1 MELQAVERGP
11 AASEGYHEVTLGTSR
26 GDVLCRHYAAPGA
39 TRAALWVPGAIG
51 GWHTPAGDLYPR
63 LSREFQAEGIASLQV
78 LYRRAA
84 QLEECVL
91 DVLAGLAFL
100 ESEGVEHAA
109 LTGHSFG
116 GAVVIQ
122 AGVASVLTRTVVT
135 LSTQGYG
142 AGVVG
147 ELPDDCAILLVH
159 GTDDEV
165 LPPSS
170 SEGVFA
176 RAHEPKQ
183 LMLYPG
189 ANHNLDQVAAEVH
202 DLVRDWITEQLSPRE
217 GGSDAGSS

>member
-1 MELQAVERGP
+1 MAAATPPSIEGRVVRVDDGGTRWEMELLGLESGP
-11 AASEGYHEVTLGTSR
+11 VGPEGYREIRLSTSR
-26 GDVLCRHYAAPGA
+26 GDVLCRHYPTPGA
-39 TRAALWVPGAIG
+39 TRGALWVPGE
-51 GWHTPAGDLYPR
+51 H
-63 LSREFQAEGIASLQV
+63 
-78 LYRRAA
+78 
-84 QLEECVL
+84 
-91 DVLAGLAFL
+91 
-100 ESEGVEHAA
+100 VEQAA

-159 GTDDEV
+159 GTDDEI